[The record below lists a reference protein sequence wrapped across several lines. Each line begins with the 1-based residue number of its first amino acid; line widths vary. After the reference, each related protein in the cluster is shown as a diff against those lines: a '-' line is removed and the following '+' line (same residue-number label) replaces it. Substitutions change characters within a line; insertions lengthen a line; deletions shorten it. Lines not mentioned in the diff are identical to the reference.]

1 MRLIL
6 LGPPGAGKGT
16 QAGLLK
22 ERYGIP
28 QVSTGDILRQAV
40 AEGIPLGVQTRS
52 YIDKGLLVPDEVII
66 GIVQE
71 RLKKPDC
78 KNGYIFDGFPR
89 TVVQA
94 QALEAMGES
103 LDHALSLEVQ
113 EEELIR
119 RLTGRRICEACGAL
133 FHLHGRPPR
142 NAGTC
147 DQCGGRLSQRD
158 DDLEETVRRRL
169 EVYRVETAPL
179 VDHYARIGILR
190 RVEGQGTVQEV
201 FHRILE
207 VLEGGEPRPCGR
219 R

>member
-28 QVSTGDILRQAV
+28 QISTGDILRQAV
-40 AEGIPLGVQTRS
+40 AEGTHLGVQATS
-52 YIDKGLLVPDEVII
+52 YMERGVLVPDEVII
-66 GIVQE
+66 GIVRE

-78 KNGYIFDGFPR
+78 EKGYILDGFPR
-89 TVVQA
+89 TVGQA
-94 QALEAMGES
+94 QALEAMDEP
-103 LDHALSLEVQ
+103 LDHALSLEVR
-113 EEELIR
+113 EEELVR

-133 FHLHGRPPR
+133 FHIDFRPPR
-142 NAGTC
+142 HSGTC
-147 DQCGGRLSQRD
+147 DQCRGRLSQRD
-158 DDLEETVRRRL
+158 DDQEETVRRRL
-169 EVYRVETAPL
+169 EVYRAETAPL

-201 FHRILE
+201 FRRIQEL
-207 VLEGGEPRPCGR
+207 LEGAEAR
-219 R
+219 RRARR